1 VFFHG
6 LLSVYFR
13 LSGGA
18 KPARVEFHTMR
29 RVQYRL
35 RALLLFVL
43 VSAIASA
50 GVAWW
55 RRASI
60 PPVSVVDFDGDG
72 DADLLIGGG
81 TGGP

>member
-1 VFFHG
+1 
-6 LLSVYFR
+6 
-13 LSGGA
+13 
-18 KPARVEFHTMR
+18 MR

-43 VSAIASA
+43 LSALASA

-60 PPVSVVDFDGDG
+60 PPVLVVDFDGDG
-72 DADLLIGGG
+72 DADLLVGGG
-81 TGGP
+81 AGRP